1 MRVLVTYFSQT
12 GNTEKVAEA
21 IFNGIEGE
29 KEIRPM
35 SEVESL
41 DGYDL
46 AFVGFPMHGGQPAGE
61 AKAFLEQNSNGR
73 RLALFTT
80 HAAPEDWPGIAEAK
94 HACKA
99 AAAGADVVGMFDC
112 RGELSEFI
120 ADLMAKSGD
129 PGLVEAAERRAET
142 AGQPDEERLE
152 RARAFGARI
161 VARYGGG

>member
-1 MRVLVTYFSQT
+1 MKVLVTYFSQT
-12 GNTEKVAEA
+12 GNTQKVAEA
-21 IFNGIEGE
+21 IFDGIEAE

-46 AFVGFPMHGGQPAGE
+46 AFVGFPMHGGHPPGE
-61 AKAFLEQNSNGR
+61 AKAFLEQHSNGR

-80 HAAPEDWPGIAEAK
+80 HSAPEDWPGIDEAMD
-94 HACKA
+94 ACRA
-99 AAAGADVVGMFDC
+99 AAAGADVVGAFDC
-112 RGELSEFI
+112 QGELSEFI

-142 AGQPDEERLE
+142 AGQPDAQRLQ
-152 RARAFGARI
+152 RAREFAAEVMRGS
-161 VARYGGG
+161 GD